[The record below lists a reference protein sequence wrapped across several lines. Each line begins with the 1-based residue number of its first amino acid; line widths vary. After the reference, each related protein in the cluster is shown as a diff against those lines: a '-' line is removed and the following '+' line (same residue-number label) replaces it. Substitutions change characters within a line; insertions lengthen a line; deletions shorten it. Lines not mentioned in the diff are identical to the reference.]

1 MLQLKYPETLVKMWL
16 YSKSSEEEILFTEQN
31 FADAWEQIN
40 GILKKEIKNL
50 PNMSD
55 ESDCT
60 DAANDFLVVLLRG
73 KCPDNIKS
81 ESILK
86 QECKKYLA
94 RKRNPQQYELNL
106 ILCEALRSLEKD
118 GKIRRNKASEGK
130 RISQHT
136 SFVLSNLSEDCPVA
150 DISNYEYNRDTVSLY
165 RTKIRAN
172 DPEHTRI
179 LAPLDA
185 QKLILELLYAFGGWT
200 RKGDLLKT
208 MQNHIPEQLCI
219 VQNVAGK
226 DQEIDI
232 ENQEGENFS
241 YYEYEFKAAMTK
253 SYEAAER
260 IWERVC
266 KISDKVFCLYFLP
279 KIYDIKVTQSSLGA
293 SSTVSDQNQ
302 RIENIYADEL
312 KEYMVDRDKLETRD
326 RKRMDCISDLILQK
340 LDGKCTEKGMNP
352 HLLSID

>member
-31 FADAWEQIN
+31 FTDAWEQISE
-40 GILKKEIKNL
+40 ILKKEIKNL

-60 DAANDFLVVLLRG
+60 DAANDFLVMLLQG

-106 ILCEALRSLEKD
+106 ILCAALRSLEKEGQILRD
-118 GKIRRNKASEGK
+118 NASEGK
-130 RISQHT
+130 RISSH
-136 SFVLSNLSEDCPVA
+136 SRFLLASIPADSPVS
-150 DISNYEYNRDTVSLY
+150 DISNYEYNRNTVSLY

-179 LAPLDA
+179 LAPSDA
-185 QKLILELLYAFGGWT
+185 RNLILELLYAFGGWT

-219 VQNVAGK
+219 VQNVAGEA
-226 DQEIDI
+226 QEIDI

-253 SYEAAER
+253 SYEVAER
-260 IWERVC
+260 IWKRVC

-293 SSTVSDQNQ
+293 TSTVSEQNQ
-302 RIENIYADEL
+302 KIETIYADEL
-312 KEYMVDRDKLETRD
+312 KEYMVDRDKLEIRD
-326 RKRMDCISDLILQK
+326 RKRMDSISDQILQK